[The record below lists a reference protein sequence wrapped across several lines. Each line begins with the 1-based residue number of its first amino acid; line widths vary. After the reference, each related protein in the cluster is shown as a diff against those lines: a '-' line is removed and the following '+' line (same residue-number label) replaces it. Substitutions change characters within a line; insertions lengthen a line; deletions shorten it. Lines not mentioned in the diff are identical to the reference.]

1 MAWMLV
7 VVRNPRLSKAD
18 EIQIF
23 VVFASEVAEQ
33 IMELTQQPSPM
44 TRDRAEAM

>member
-1 MAWMLV
+1 MLV

-23 VVFASEVAEQ
+23 AVFARKVVEQ
-33 IMELTQQPSPM
+33 IMELSNN
-44 TRDRAEAM
+44 RLL